1 VFLCLRKIIRTK
13 QKALEPDMHNEFFR
27 ENRHMDA
34 LDIILKSDRVDYITR
49 SKAKEILAKEK

>member
-1 VFLCLRKIIRTK
+1 
-13 QKALEPDMHNEFFR
+13 MHNEFFR